1 MYLNVLIS
9 ECKLFNFITCFHN
22 TWMEI
27 GKIQEKAIYSSLLK
41 KDREAFVRAYDLYV
55 DKIYRYVY
63 FKVGKK
69 EEAQDLTSE
78 VFLKAWNYIQDNQ
91 ISNYKTLKALFY
103 KIARNLVIDYYRKKS
118 NKESISLENEIVAI
132 NIADENQNIFE
143 KINIS
148 SEVEE
153 VLKRMSELKD
163 EYREALA
170 LRYIDELSITEI
182 SEILEKTKGN
192 TRVLVFRALKTLK
205 ENLLEKNK
213 GEK

>member
-1 MYLNVLIS
+1 M
-9 ECKLFNFITCFHN
+9 K
-22 TWMEI
+22 I

-55 DKIYRYVY
+55 DQIYRYIY
-63 FKVGKK
+63 FKTGKI

-118 NKESISLENEIVAI
+118 NKENVSLDNEKISVNL
-132 NIADENQNIFE
+132 ADESQNIFE

-148 SEVEE
+148 SDIEE
-153 VLKRMSELKD
+153 VLQKMSEMKD
-163 EYREALA
+163 EYREVLV
-170 LRYIDELSITEI
+170 LRYVDELSITEI
-182 SEILEKTKGN
+182 AEILEKTKGN
-192 TRVLVFRALKTLK
+192 TRVLVFRALKSLR
-205 ENLLEKNK
+205 ENLSQKNK
-213 GEK
+213 GE

>member
-1 MYLNVLIS
+1 LYLNVLIS

>member
-1 MYLNVLIS
+1 
-9 ECKLFNFITCFHN
+9 
-22 TWMEI
+22 MEI